1 MEKNRYLGLLGIAA
15 KAGKVV
21 AGADAC
27 KEAIEKNKV
36 KLLLVAGDASERTKR
51 NFQMICE
58 RKKTPMVI
66 IGEIE
71 VLSKAIGKNN
81 KAVIGIKDENLFKE
95 IYKIINGGDASGKS
109 KNTRNS

>member
-1 MEKNRYLGLLGIAA
+1 MKKNKYLGLLGIAA

-27 KEAIEKNKV
+27 KEAVRKNKV
-36 KLLLVAGDASERTKR
+36 KLVLVAEDASERTKR

-58 RKKTPMVI
+58 RQKTPIAI

-95 IYKIINGGDASGKS
+95 IYKIINGGDAIGEN